1 MIEYKNVSF
10 IRDGNVIIDN
20 ISFKIDQDENWV
32 VLGPN
37 GAGKSVLFSMLMA
50 YNIPT
55 KGQIKAFGKTFGEY
69 NWNKIKSR
77 IGIVSSTMARFES
90 VLNRMRI
97 FEIILSG
104 LKRTIGI
111 YDRITEAEKEKT
123 AKFIAQLGFES
134 MQYKDYRNLSAGEKK
149 KTMILRS
156 LITEP
161 DILILDEPCS
171 SLDLFQKEQILQ
183 TLSKIKNTNMIYIT
197 HDITEI
203 IPEFDHV
210 MMLKEGKILI
220 QGKKKE
226 ILNQQNLQALYGL
239 DVEINNITE
248 RPTVRVIN
256 RFEEE

>member
-10 IRDGNVIIDN
+10 IRNGNLLIDN
-20 ISFKIDQDENWV
+20 ISFKIGQNENWV

-37 GAGKSVLFSMLMA
+37 GAGKSILFSMLMA

-55 KGQIKAFGKTFGEY
+55 RGEIKAFGKTFGEY

-97 FEIILSG
+97 FEIVLSG
-104 LKRTIGI
+104 LKRSIGI
-111 YDRITEAEKEKT
+111 YEKITEEEKEIT
-123 AKFIAQLGFES
+123 AQFIARSDFEA

-171 SLDLFQKEQILQ
+171 SLDLFQKEQILR

-197 HDITEI
+197 HDLTEI

-210 MMLKEGKILI
+210 MMLKEGKILA
-220 QGKKKE
+220 QGDKKD
-226 ILNQQNLQALYGL
+226 ILNKENIRALYGL
-239 DVEINNITE
+239 DVEINNIDD
-248 RPTVRVIN
+248 RPTIRVIN
-256 RFEEE
+256 Y

>member
-1 MIEYKNVSF
+1 MVEYKNVSF
-10 IRDGNVIIDN
+10 VRDGNLIIDN
-20 ISFKIDQDENWV
+20 ISFKIGQNENWV

-37 GAGKSVLFSMLMA
+37 GAGKSILFSMLMA

-55 KGQIKAFGKTFGEY
+55 RGEIKAFGKTFGEY
-69 NWNKIKSR
+69 NWNKVKSR

-97 FEIILSG
+97 FEIVLSG
-104 LKRTIGI
+104 LKRSIGI
-111 YDRITEAEKEKT
+111 YEKITEEEKEKT
-123 AKFIAQLGFES
+123 AEFIAQSDFET
-134 MQYKDYRNLSAGEKK
+134 MQYKVYRNLSAGEKK

-171 SLDLFQKEQILQ
+171 SLDLFQKEQILR

-210 MMLKEGKILI
+210 MMLKEGKILA
-220 QGKKKE
+220 QGAKKE
-226 ILNQQNLQALYGL
+226 ILNQGNLQALYGL
-239 DVEINNITE
+239 DVKIDNIDYRPTIRINNY
-248 RPTVRVIN
+248 
-256 RFEEE
+256 

>member
-20 ISFKIDQDENWV
+20 ISFKIGQNENWV

-55 KGQIKAFGKTFGEY
+55 KGEIQAFGKKFGEY

-77 IGIVSSTMARFES
+77 IGIVSSTMMRFES

-97 FEIILSG
+97 FEIVLSG
-104 LKRTIGI
+104 LKRSIGI
-111 YDRITEAEKEKT
+111 YEKITEAEKKRT
-123 AKFIAQLGFES
+123 ADFIAQANFES
-134 MQYKDYRNLSAGEKK
+134 MQYKAYRNLSAGEKK

-171 SLDLFQKEQILQ
+171 SLDLFQKEYILC

-203 IPEFDHV
+203 IPEFGYI
-210 MMLKEGKILI
+210 MMLKEGKILA
-220 QGKKKE
+220 QGNKKE
-226 ILNQQNLQALYGL
+226 ILNQQNLHALYGL
-239 DVEINNITE
+239 EVEINNVE
-248 RPTVRVIN
+248 DRPTIRVVN
-256 RFEEE
+256 C

>member
-1 MIEYKNVSF
+1 MVEYKNVSF
-10 IRDGNVIIDN
+10 VRDGNLIIDN
-20 ISFKIDQDENWV
+20 ISFKIGQNENWV

-37 GAGKSVLFSMLMA
+37 GAGKSILFSMLMA

-55 KGQIKAFGKTFGEY
+55 RGEIKAFGKTFGEY

-77 IGIVSSTMARFES
+77 IGIVSSTMSRFES

-97 FEIILSG
+97 FEIVLSG
-104 LKRTIGI
+104 LKRSIGI
-111 YDRITEAEKEKT
+111 YEKITEAEKKKT
-123 AKFIAQLGFES
+123 AQFITESNFES
-134 MQYKDYRNLSAGEKK
+134 MQYKYYRNLSAGEKK

-183 TLSKIKNTNMIYIT
+183 TLSKIKDTNMIYIT

-210 MMLKEGKILI
+210 MMLKEGKILV
-220 QGKKKE
+220 QGAKME
-226 ILNQQNLQALYGL
+226 ILTQQNLQALYGL
-239 DVEINNITE
+239 NVEINNIAE
-248 RPTVRVIN
+248 RPTIRVIN
-256 RFEEE
+256 S

>member
-10 IRDGNVIIDN
+10 IRDGNLIIDN
-20 ISFKIDQDENWV
+20 ISFKIGQNENWV

-37 GAGKSVLFSMLMA
+37 GAGKSILFSMLMA

-55 KGQIKAFGKTFGEY
+55 KGEIKAFGKTFGEY
-69 NWNKIKSR
+69 NWNRIKSR
-77 IGIVSSTMARFES
+77 IGIVSSTMSRFES

-97 FEIILSG
+97 FEIVLSG
-104 LKRTIGI
+104 LKRSIGI
-111 YDRITEAEKEKT
+111 YEKITEAEKKKT
-123 AKFIAQLGFES
+123 EQFIAQSGFDS
-134 MQYKDYRNLSAGEKK
+134 MQYKNYRNLSAGEKK

-171 SLDLFQKEQILQ
+171 SLDLFQKEQILR

-203 IPEFDHV
+203 IPEFDHI
-210 MMLKEGKILI
+210 MMLKEGKILA
-220 QGKKKE
+220 QGDKKE
-226 ILNQQNLQALYGL
+226 ILNPENLRALYGL
-239 DVEINNITE
+239 DVEINNIDD
-248 RPTVRVIN
+248 RPTIRVIN
-256 RFEEE
+256 NY